1 MTQQLEDMNF
11 TFSWQKQYFS
21 HSLAGL
27 VCKMLFCHL
36 KIKFISS
43 HHRVISSTYKTVSM
57 IIHQTG
63 QHKVLLPINHNNKN

>member
-27 VCKMLFCHL
+27 ICKMLFCHL

-43 HHRVISSTYKTVSM
+43 HHVPCNILYIQNCKHDYTPNWTAQSSVTN
-57 IIHQTG
+57 Q
-63 QHKVLLPINHNNKN
+63 P